1 MDSKPALKMRKF
13 DVRILVVPTQ
23 VEVALYG
30 AKSEEKMVTIEG
42 YTLKDAKKRA
52 GIK

>member
-1 MDSKPALKMRKF
+1 MDKSQGLKMRKF
-13 DVRILVVPTQ
+13 TVRVVVVPTN
-23 VEVALYG
+23 LDLMLG
-30 AKSEEKMVTIEG
+30 ATIKEEIREIEG